1 MTDKQ
6 IIIKDCPYFIG
17 GCCQEYLDGVCEN
30 HKCDL
35 KIIRELEEKLSN
47 KRKECDE
54 LHETVKSQKEEIKN
68 LNYTLYEE
76 RNLTT
81 DLAKAN
87 LKISALERDLS
98 SIRNRFKNENQQNKE
113 IIKAKEQ
120 ECERLKNERTLDLV
134 KQLDQLKAEND
145 ELKKWKETVVELFE
159 RTCRCKYLN
168 EENNHCGFYNRKCIG
183 RLNQCLYKNQQTL
196 IEIKKIAEKIDDS
209 SGCAYGDYDCDNC
222 SSLEQETVC
231 TYKVKKIILQKIS
244 EVEDEQ

>member
-6 IIIKDCPYFIG
+6 IIIKDCQYFIG

-87 LKISALERDLS
+87 LKISTLKRDLS
-98 SIRNRFKNENQQNKE
+98 SARNRFKNENQQNKE

-120 ECERLKNERTLDLV
+120 ECEELKKDVIEALKLVEITSTHNTFQETKINRLSKTLTEI
-134 KQLDQLKAEND
+134 KEICNNND
-145 ELKKWKETVVELFE
+145 ELK
-159 RTCRCKYLN
+159 
-168 EENNHCGFYNRKCIG
+168 
-183 RLNQCLYKNQQTL
+183 
-196 IEIKKIAEKIDDS
+196 
-209 SGCAYGDYDCDNC
+209 GDFNLVDCDK
-222 SSLEQETVC
+222 
-231 TYKVKKIILQKIS
+231 YKLGKHNLANKILQKIS
-244 EVEDEQ
+244 EVVDET